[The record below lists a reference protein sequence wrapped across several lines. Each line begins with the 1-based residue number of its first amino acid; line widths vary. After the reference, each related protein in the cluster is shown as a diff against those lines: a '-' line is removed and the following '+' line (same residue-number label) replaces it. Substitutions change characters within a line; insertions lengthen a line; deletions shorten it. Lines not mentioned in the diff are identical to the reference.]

1 VEKPVYKPIQF
12 IDEEISVHFHQPL
25 EVLKRPRVPDRF
37 EWRGNVFEVVQLI
50 AEGVDFRRKGRA
62 GRNMRPENLRKAI
75 RKGSWGVG
83 RYCFRVKVAGE
94 RIFDLYYDRAPKD
107 SADRLGH
114 WYLWREL
121 SVAKT

>member
-1 VEKPVYKPIQF
+1 MYKPTRF
-12 IDEEISVHFHQPL
+12 IDEEISVHFNKPL

-37 EWRGNVFEVVQLI
+37 EWRGRVFEIVELI
-50 AEGVDFRRKGRA
+50 AEGVDFGRKGRM

-83 RYCFRVKVAGE
+83 RFSFRVRVAGE
-94 RIFDLYYDRAPKD
+94 RIFDLYYDRAPKN
-107 SADRLGH
+107 STDRLGH

-121 SVAKT
+121 SESMA